1 MNIFR
6 DSKSENLIFRDERV
20 FNADYSPEEIIG
32 REKEIHEMALAFKAV
47 ERKARIPSM
56 ILSGPPGTGK
66 TCCTKYVLKQLQ
78 EYTQRAI
85 IIYINCWQNG
95 TRHSILTRI
104 LERIDP
110 LAPQS
115 GMTVDRILDKIGTY
129 LKNSKKTAIVVL
141 DEADALMQK
150 NEHEVFYDL
159 LRASETIG
167 IEISVIAITNNPE
180 FVIAL
185 DKRIRSSMAQMS
197 IKFNQYSPEEMK
209 GILTERATLGI
220 YNDTYDEE
228 VIGKCAAFAAKN
240 GGDARIGITLLWLS
254 GRETEARNGGKITP
268 DDVEAAKQH
277 ITTVIGAV
285 NENNK
290 TGINE
295 LEKRIL
301 ELLGD
306 GELESTD
313 IYKKLG
319 IAERT
324 GRRHL
329 EKMESGCILESRRAE
344 EKRGNVRI
352 FRIKKK

>member
-1 MNIFR
+1 VNIFR
-6 DSKSENLIFRDERV
+6 NSGSENLIFKDESV
-20 FNADYSPEEIIG
+20 FNADYSPEEING
-32 REKEIHEMALAFKAV
+32 REKEIREMATAFKTV
-47 ERKARIPSM
+47 ERKTRIPSM
-56 ILSGPPGTGK
+56 ILNGPPGTGK
-66 TCCTKYVLKQLQ
+66 TCCTRYVLKQLQ

-104 LERIDP
+104 LEGIDP
-110 LAPQS
+110 LTPQS
-115 GMTVDRILDKIGTY
+115 GMTADRIIDKIGTV
-129 LKNSKKTAIVVL
+129 LKNSKKSAIVVL
-141 DEADALMQK
+141 DEADALMQN
-150 NEHEVFYDL
+150 NEHVVFYDL

-167 IEISVIAITNNPE
+167 TEISVISITNNPE

-197 IKFNQYSPEEMK
+197 IKFNPYSPEEMK
-209 GILTERATLGI
+209 SILTERANLGI
-220 YNDTYDEE
+220 HTSAYDED

-254 GRETEARNGGKITP
+254 GREAEAKNAEKITT
-268 DDVEAAKQH
+268 DYVEAAKQH
-277 ITTVIGAV
+277 IATVIGDTRQ
-285 NENNK
+285 NQSDQS
-290 TGINE
+290 G

-301 ELLGD
+301 EILVK
-306 GELESTD
+306 GELESTE
-313 IYKKLG
+313 IYEKLG

-329 EKMESGCILESRRAE
+329 EKMESAGIIESRRAE